1 MPVAEILAGIALVK
15 SSVDFIKSNID
26 TCKDIGEIGG
36 AIDGLLRGQQEV
48 NKKQG
53 QRGLGVREQFD
64 TSHIARETID
74 AKLAA
79 EQLQEVA
86 NMVNLRFGP
95 NTWKEILEERA
106 RRIAEQKEAIK
117 QAKIEKAKA
126 DKELWADVKAV
137 LTVLGAIIG
146 SILGNMNSN
155 SSGGTRTVC
164 KTETRYTEESRT
176 IYSHS
181 TISFVYNGKQYS
193 LKFKK

>member
-36 AIDGLLRGQQEV
+36 AIDDLLRGKDQV

-53 QRGLGVREQFD
+53 KRGLGVREQFD

-86 NMVNLRFGP
+86 NMINLRFGP

-106 RRIAEQKEAIK
+106 RRIAEQKEAEK
-117 QAKIEKAKA
+117 QARIEKAKA
-126 DKELWADVKAV
+126 DKELWEDVKMVFAV
-137 LTVLGAIIG
+137 IGAIIG
-146 SILGNMNSN
+146 MVVCI
-155 SSGGTRTVC
+155 GGA
-164 KTETRYTEESRT
+164 
-176 IYSHS
+176 IY
-181 TISFVYNGKQYS
+181 YS
-193 LKFKK
+193 Q

>member
-15 SSVDFIKSNID
+15 SSVDFIKGNID
-26 TCKDIGEIGG
+26 TCKDIGELGS
-36 AIDGLLRGQQEV
+36 AIDSLLRGKDEV

-53 QRGLGVREQFD
+53 KGPGVREQFD

-79 EQLQEVA
+79 EQLQEVS
-86 NMVNLRFGP
+86 NMINLRFGP

-126 DKELWADVKAV
+126 DKELWADVK
-137 LTVLGAIIG
+137 TVLAVVGAVIGMCACIGGAI
-146 SILGNMNSN
+146 
-155 SSGGTRTVC
+155 
-164 KTETRYTEESRT
+164 Y
-176 IYSHS
+176 YS
-181 TISFVYNGKQYS
+181 Q
-193 LKFKK
+193 

>member
-36 AIDGLLRGQQEV
+36 AIDGLLRGQQDV

-53 QRGLGVREQFD
+53 KRGLGVREQFD

-74 AKLAA
+74 AKIAA

-86 NMVNLRFGP
+86 NMINLRFGP

-106 RRIAEQKEAIK
+106 RRIAEAKEAEK
-117 QAKIEKAKA
+117 QARIDKRKA
-126 DKELWADVKAV
+126 DAETWEDIK
-137 LTVLGAIIG
+137 TVLLVMGVVIVAVAVVVG
-146 SILGNMNSN
+146 SIYYTNM
-155 SSGGTRTVC
+155 GT
-164 KTETRYTEESRT
+164 
-176 IYSHS
+176 
-181 TISFVYNGKQYS
+181 
-193 LKFKK
+193 

>member
-36 AIDGLLRGQQEV
+36 AIDGLLRGKDEV

-53 QRGLGVREQFD
+53 KRGLGVKEQFD

-86 NMVNLRFGP
+86 NMINLRFGP

-106 RRIAEQKEAIK
+106 RRIAEQKESIRL
-117 QAKIEKAKA
+117 AKIEKAKA
-126 DKELWADVKAV
+126 DKQLWIEIKQVFTVAGIIFLALGLIVGAV
-137 LTVLGAIIG
+137 W
-146 SILGNMNSN
+146 
-155 SSGGTRTVC
+155 
-164 KTETRYTEESRT
+164 YSR
-176 IYSHS
+176 
-181 TISFVYNGKQYS
+181 
-193 LKFKK
+193 L

>member
-26 TCKDIGEIGG
+26 TCKDIGELGS
-36 AIDGLLRGQQEV
+36 AIDGLLRGKDEV

-53 QRGLGVREQFD
+53 NRALGVKEQFD
-64 TSHIARETID
+64 TAHIARETID

-106 RRIAEQKEAIK
+106 KRIAEQKEAIK
-117 QAKIEKAKA
+117 QAKIQKRKEDA
-126 DKELWADVKAV
+126 ELWGDIK
-137 LTVLGAIIG
+137 TVLMVVGAVIIGAGAI
-146 SILGNMNSN
+146 LGA
-155 SSGGTRTVC
+155 VF
-164 KTETRYTEESRT
+164 
-176 IYSHS
+176 YS
-181 TISFVYNGKQYS
+181 
-193 LKFKK
+193 

>member
-26 TCKDIGEIGG
+26 TCKDIGELGS
-36 AIDGLLRGQQEV
+36 AIDNLLKGKDEV

-53 QRGLGVREQFD
+53 KGPGVREQFD

-86 NMVNLRFGP
+86 NLINLRFGP

-106 RRIAEQKEAIK
+106 RRIAEAKEAEK
-117 QAKIEKAKA
+117 QARIDKRKA
-126 DKELWADVKAV
+126 DAETWEDIKTVLIVMGVVVVAV
-137 LTVLGAIIG
+137 LVVAG
-146 SILGNMNSN
+146 SIYYTNM
-155 SSGGTRTVC
+155 GT
-164 KTETRYTEESRT
+164 
-176 IYSHS
+176 
-181 TISFVYNGKQYS
+181 
-193 LKFKK
+193 

>member
-36 AIDGLLRGQQEV
+36 AIDGLLRGKDEV

-53 QRGLGVREQFD
+53 KRGLGGKEQFD
-64 TSHIARETID
+64 TTHIASETID

-86 NMVNLRFGP
+86 NMINLRFGP

-106 RRIAEQKEAIK
+106 RRIAEQKESIRL
-117 QAKIEKAKA
+117 AKIEKIKA
-126 DKELWADVKAV
+126 DKQLWIEIKQVFTVAGIIFLALGLIVGAV
-137 LTVLGAIIG
+137 WY
-146 SILGNMNSN
+146 
-155 SSGGTRTVC
+155 TR
-164 KTETRYTEESRT
+164 
-176 IYSHS
+176 
-181 TISFVYNGKQYS
+181 
-193 LKFKK
+193 L

>member
-26 TCKDIGEIGG
+26 TCKDIGELGS
-36 AIDGLLRGQQEV
+36 AIDNLLKGKDEV

-53 QRGLGVREQFD
+53 KGPGVREQFD

-86 NMVNLRFGP
+86 NLINLRFGP

-106 RRIAEQKEAIK
+106 RRIAEAKEAEK
-117 QAKIEKAKA
+117 QARIDKRKA
-126 DKELWADVKAV
+126 DAETWEDIK
-137 LTVLGAIIG
+137 TVLIVMGVVVAAVAVVIG
-146 SILGNMNSN
+146 SIYYTNM
-155 SSGGTRTVC
+155 GT
-164 KTETRYTEESRT
+164 
-176 IYSHS
+176 
-181 TISFVYNGKQYS
+181 
-193 LKFKK
+193 

>member
-36 AIDGLLRGQQEV
+36 AIDGLLRGKDEV

-53 QRGLGVREQFD
+53 QRGLGVKEQFD

-106 RRIAEQKEAIK
+106 RRIAAAKEAEK
-117 QAKIEKAKA
+117 QARIDKRKA
-126 DKELWADVKAV
+126 DAETWEDIK
-137 LTVLGAIIG
+137 TVLIVMGVVVAAVAVVAG
-146 SILGNMNSN
+146 SIYYTNM
-155 SSGGTRTVC
+155 GT
-164 KTETRYTEESRT
+164 
-176 IYSHS
+176 
-181 TISFVYNGKQYS
+181 
-193 LKFKK
+193 